1 MKVQRRALWWTS
13 ALALV
18 ALATFAAVAAAPPNL
33 TKAIEA
39 QRRLAAE
46 RPRDAGVFNDLGNL
60 LLLVHQPDDAETA
73 YRHAVELDPNKVSA
87 LFNLALLE
95 QGKGALKD
103 AASLFKRV
111 LQADPRHAWAH
122 YQLGSIYEAW
132 GKEGSAIDEY
142 AQSFALDPQLAF
154 PEVNPHVVDNKLVTQ
169 AMLRAYR
176 SDFAPPQAP
185 KLYDEPARI
194 AALMVTR
201 PQPKD
206 AAPAAAA
213 PNTPAPAARP
223 GVPSAAAPKG
233 TGANVIRARD
243 LDQGPAPGQALPSG
257 TTARSPYTGGVRAT
271 VPGQQ
276 PERTLREWNRP
287 EPQPVPGEGVAEE
300 DGTQPAPVVAPPP
313 AVYYRPGL
321 PSSSRL
327 EIQTVPGGAVRGHT
341 RAFIRS
347 QLAKR

>member
-1 MKVQRRALWWTS
+1 MQRRALWWTS

-39 QRRLAAE
+39 QRRLADE

-60 LLLVHQPDDAETA
+60 LLLAHQPDDAETA

-103 AASLFKRV
+103 AAALYKRV

-122 YQLGSIYEAW
+122 YQLGSVYEVW

-185 KLYDEPARI
+185 KLYDEPGRI
-194 AALMVTR
+194 AALMVQR

-206 AAPAAAA
+206 AATAAA
-213 PNTPAPAARP
+213 PNPPAPAARP
-223 GVPSAAAPKG
+223 GVPPGSAPKG
-233 TGANVIRARD
+233 TTGATVIRSRD

-257 TTARSPYTGGVRAT
+257 TTARNPYPGGLRTTAPT
-271 VPGQQ
+271 QQ

-287 EPQPVPGEGVAEE
+287 EPQGVPGEGVPEE
-300 DGTQPAPVVAPPP
+300 DGTQPAPMVAPPP

-327 EIQTVPGGAVRGHT
+327 NIETVPGGVVRGHSR
-341 RAFIRS
+341 RAVPS
-347 QLAKR
+347 L